1 MMMQNNNKI
10 QEAVDL
16 FWKQNGVRMEGNATI
31 CYSLPWEQ
39 KLYNKKK
46 AEEILSKCTKD
57 ELIDYILY
65 HGRLNYDTLQTS
77 VSTKDYE
84 VNEFQMQ

>member
-1 MMMQNNNKI
+1 MFENNKI
-10 QEAVDL
+10 KEAVDL
-16 FWKQNGVRMEGNATI
+16 FWKDTGVRQEGAATV
-31 CYSLPWEQ
+31 CYTLPWEQ

-65 HGRLNYDTLQTS
+65 NGRLNYDTLQTS

-84 VNEFQMQ
+84 MNEFQMQ